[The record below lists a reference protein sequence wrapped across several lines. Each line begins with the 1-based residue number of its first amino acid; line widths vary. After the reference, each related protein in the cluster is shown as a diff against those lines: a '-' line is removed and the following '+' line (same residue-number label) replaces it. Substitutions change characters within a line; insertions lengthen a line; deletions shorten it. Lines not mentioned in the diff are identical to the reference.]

1 MRNETNEKTH
11 SLNKKMKNTYN
22 NTKNLP
28 LPPKLLYT
36 ASTFFNIFLNK
47 TFYFYFKQTYK
58 YKLYY

>member
-36 ASTFFNIFLNK
+36 ASTFLI
-47 TFYFYFKQTYK
+47 YF
-58 YKLYY
+58 